1 MIHRKRKSVTNSS
14 DVVTKTRK
22 LETEIDV
29 DGETDGNSPRK
40 NSKMETLRDAIDD
53 AQIEIRQSIRD
64 TIDSLSSDIEGK
76 GRQELNPVASYKLT
90 KSL

>member
-1 MIHRKRKSVTNSS
+1 MYLIHRKRKTVTNSS
-14 DVVTKTRK
+14 DVVIKTRK

-29 DGETDGNSPRK
+29 DGETNGNTPRK
-40 NSKMETLRDAIDD
+40 NSKMEILRDAIDD

-76 GRQELNPVASYKLT
+76 GRLIL
-90 KSL
+90 

>member
-29 DGETDGNSPRK
+29 DGEGETDGNTPRK

-76 GRQELNPVASYKLT
+76 GR
-90 KSL
+90 

>member
-29 DGETDGNSPRK
+29 ETDGNTPRK

-76 GRQELNPVASYKLT
+76 GR
-90 KSL
+90 